1 MRLIDLLQGFAVT
14 DDELT
19 VNKLT
24 LDSREVRQGDV
35 FIALS
40 GTRQHGMSFAQ
51 QAVKNGASAI
61 IYDPEGCHEHY
72 LQNLNGVRL
81 VAVDQLSKKLGEIA
95 ARFYRVPSAQLSV
108 IGITGT
114 NGKTSCSQFLAQVL
128 PDSAIIGTLGWGT
141 WGQLEKTINTT
152 PDALSIQAI
161 LAMFVQQNKKH
172 VVMEVS
178 SHGIEQGRVK
188 AVDFDLVVY
197 TNISRDHLDYHGSMQ
212 AYLTAKL
219 KLLATPGLK
228 KAVIN
233 IDDHYSEQITA
244 AIPES
249 VEVWGFSLKGRKD
262 TNITC
267 VRVKNI
273 EYHANG
279 TEFDVVWADE
289 AVHMNTALY
298 GDFNI
303 ENLLTVLTVL
313 LAMGYPLLKAAGKVA
328 QVKPIPGR
336 MQRFGGNAEPVI
348 FVDYAHTPDA
358 LNNVLSSIRKYVS
371 QAVWVVFGCG
381 GDRDTG
387 KRSEMGRIAESWA
400 DYVVLTNDNPRTE
413 DADQII
419 KDILQGCQSDKVVVI
434 KDRERA
440 INKVV
445 KQAGVNDWI
454 VVAGKGHEQYQEV
467 GHEKFPFSDQKV
479 IVTALAERKAAHE
492 NDA

>member
-1 MRLIDLLQGFAVT
+1 MRLVDLVQGFADT

-24 LDSREVRQGDV
+24 LDSREVKQGDV

-51 QAVKNGASAI
+51 QAVNNGASAI
-61 IYDPEGCHEHY
+61 IYDPEGCNENY
-72 LQNLNGVRL
+72 RLNLKSVRL
-81 VAVDQLSKKLGEIA
+81 IAVDQLSKKLGDIA
-95 ARFYRVPSAQLSV
+95 ARFYRVPSAQLNV

-128 PDSAIIGTLGWGT
+128 PDCAVIGTLGWGA

-161 LAMFVQQNKKH
+161 LATFVQQYKKH

-212 AYLTAKL
+212 AYLAAKL

-233 IDDHYSEQITA
+233 IDDDYSEQIIA

-249 VEVWGFSLKGRKD
+249 VEVWGFSLKGRED
-262 TNITC
+262 TSIKC

-273 EYHANG
+273 EYRANG

-289 AVHMNTALY
+289 TVHMNTALY

-313 LAMGYPLLKAAGKVA
+313 LAMGYPLPKAAGKVA

-336 MQRFGGNAEPVI
+336 MQRFGGHAEPVV

-358 LNNVLSSIRKYVS
+358 LNNVLSSIKKYVS

-381 GDRDTG
+381 GDRDKG
-387 KRSEMGRIAESWA
+387 KRSEMGRIAESLA

-419 KDILQGCQSDKVVVI
+419 EDILQGCKSEKVVVI
-434 KDRERA
+434 KDREQA

-445 KQAGVNDWI
+445 KQAGINDWI

-467 GHEKFPFSDQKV
+467 GYEKFPFSDQQV
-479 IVTALAERKAAHE
+479 IVNALAERRMLHE